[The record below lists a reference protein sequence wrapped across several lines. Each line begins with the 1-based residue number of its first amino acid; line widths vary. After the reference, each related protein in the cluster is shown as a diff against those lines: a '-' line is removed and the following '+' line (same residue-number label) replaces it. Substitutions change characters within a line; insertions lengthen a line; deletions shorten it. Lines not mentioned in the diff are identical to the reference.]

1 MRPRT
6 QVKKK
11 NKKRN
16 YSIFL
21 TQWESFSVPSRNP
34 LSQKENQSGRQRSPV
49 WPSFRGSEQRA
60 VVPSVVFIDKFLQ
73 ESPTALPPS
82 DVATVDFDG
91 GDFEIRHWEVQ
102 VFVNVLIVL
111 CGLPVRWALDQNTH
125 TSLLGWT
132 YGAHAMSSAKL
143 LPCVFAAPDDTLFP
157 SCPNDL
163 PCSQL
168 RLACFSSKFNS
179 FLISNPDPESAQVT
193 ELGLSWFK
201 ETTSH
206 T

>member
-1 MRPRT
+1 MTLCSVCFSRVSDSLYSLVLLLRNKLPEDEEWPHF
-6 QVKKK
+6 QNVHHCLKKK

-91 GDFEIRHWEVQ
+91 GDFEIRH
-102 VFVNVLIVL
+102 
-111 CGLPVRWALDQNTH
+111 
-125 TSLLGWT
+125 
-132 YGAHAMSSAKL
+132 
-143 LPCVFAAPDDTLFP
+143 
-157 SCPNDL
+157 
-163 PCSQL
+163 
-168 RLACFSSKFNS
+168 
-179 FLISNPDPESAQVT
+179 
-193 ELGLSWFK
+193 
-201 ETTSH
+201 
-206 T
+206 